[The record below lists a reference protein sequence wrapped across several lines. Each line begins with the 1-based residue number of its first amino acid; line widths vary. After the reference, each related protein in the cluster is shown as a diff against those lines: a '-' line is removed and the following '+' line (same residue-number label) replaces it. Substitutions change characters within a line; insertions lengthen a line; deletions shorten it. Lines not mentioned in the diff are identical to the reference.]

1 MEYISRK
8 FKKEYTAIKNGT
20 KLPMDWVQKF
30 LYTLHMSNEKFIYP
44 LPCTE
49 VVKAFSSTDVDFLL
63 ILSDT
68 LMEYI
73 MEMNPIYISK
83 IDSYI
88 QEYRNLMTQVYHH
101 TVLNSL
107 QMSEVKSILNL
118 S

>member
-1 MEYISRK
+1 MEYIPRK
-8 FKKEYTAIKNGT
+8 FKKEYTAIENGT
-20 KLPMDWVQKF
+20 KLPMDWVQTF
-30 LYTLHMSNEKFIYP
+30 LSMLHTSNEKFVYP
-44 LPCTE
+44 LPSSE
-49 VVKAFSSTDVDFLL
+49 VVKGFSSTDVDFLL

-88 QEYRNLMTQVYHH
+88 QEYRKLMTQVYHH
-101 TVLNSL
+101 TVLNFL

-118 S
+118 P